1 MAQKVIGGGQSH
13 MTIQHARDVGR
24 YRSDFWVDSSHFIN
38 IQINFQQKKNLRISI
53 LSLQDLSFCLK
64 TKRLCDFGL
73 NFKLLSKPV
82 QIIFQLPQCYP
93 GYQWKF
99 YYETCHTDFLV
110 SIQSPSRSLT
120 RLLIYSSVPFLSF
133 IESCVLL
140 YNTKIQQFKYEIQQ
154 NKFIHTKQDFA
165 RKI

>member
-24 YRSDFWVDSSHFIN
+24 YRSDFQVYSSHFIN
-38 IQINFQQKKNLRISI
+38 IQINFQQKNLRILI
-53 LSLQDLSFCLK
+53 LSLQDR
-64 TKRLCDFGL
+64 TKRLCDFCP

-110 SIQSPSRSLT
+110 SIQSAFPQSYQATNLQFC
-120 RLLIYSSVPFLSF
+120 SVLVF
-133 IESCVLL
+133 
-140 YNTKIQQFKYEIQQ
+140 
-154 NKFIHTKQDFA
+154 H
-165 RKI
+165 RKLWFGI

>member
-1 MAQKVIGGGQSH
+1 MHETSGAIEMIFGLIVLISLLFRL
-13 MTIQHARDVGR
+13 IL
-24 YRSDFWVDSSHFIN
+24 S
-38 IQINFQQKKNLRISI
+38 KKNLRISI
-53 LSLQDLSFCLK
+53 LSLQDR
-64 TKRLCDFGL
+64 TKRLCDFCP

-99 YYETCHTDFLV
+99 HYGTCHTDFLV